1 MDYYYSLLESYQL
14 LKRRQFKLSIREEED
29 APQGATASN
38 TEDIISAMQGKDE
51 NYKQSFKHPLIKDK
65 KATAEVVKTASD
77 KLVVKV
83 KFGQKGPALG
93 ISMADGEPTKGMAGQ
108 FKPNIEQLE
117 KWFAQ
122 TEQDGPGKEQGVTIK
137 GERGAPGQ
145 GRNQPLEVTA
155 DQALDSAVDSIG
167 KTLESILTPKEGMEP
182 VDYFPGFNV
191 DKDGKRFGTRTPET
205 LVNVISGNA
214 QGWGG
219 NRDSIQAQL
228 FNTPDEMAP
237 MEQRVEAA
245 ETLNRTLT
253 FIQRRRDKGW
263 TTPEGVLDPQTGV
276 GPQDILELRQLAD
289 KLESHKMGVR
299 FNGIFFF
306 YRENSSAEN
315 DVLRN
320 AVDQLNDTIDAYN
333 SQWADSSDKT
343 KQDNEIPNIK
353 KVKVGGTGGIEESWR
368 GPVAEKMMRVSAITS
383 RTRLLFQKAKTKAE
397 KRKVLASHRKQLGEV
412 YEEAL
417 EDGSLK
423 DLQQIFARGQSVLLN
438 EVVGDLTNMNEA
450 QYVAACTKVMTDRG
464 MKPEDIAVML
474 EMIQDDKTMG
484 MALIVGSF
492 ANQNFDQDLF
502 GEEVDLIPD
511 DIEHSGTEAMN
522 SYGEKEDVRFKWD
535 SDDGDCEKV
544 KQHYSNLLGD
554 LTERY
559 KGACGT
565 TGKDAWA
572 GPDKMMQTT
581 DDGKCM
587 MGVEPKTLTD
597 SKSTFGS
604 GMVSMARTRALCK
617 YTADEATKK
626 GSGTPLQ
633 RVGGKKGE
641 VDTETMNFWKL
652 HQERLDNCLGAGTST
667 NACKKLNAVQAEADR
682 MIGAMQP
689 GKGVVG
695 VNNGA
700 EATLEL
706 WWSNK
711 TQTKVEMIERHE
723 AAKRALTQTNPDP
736 ADVKQLK
743 KVHDD
748 IFQAVLMRDM
758 PKGKMDPKNPKHKEW
773 IDFLSQE
780 YHLGVGTDEEM
791 LRVGRGLEDGF
802 QGVYLNNAEVA
813 KNLRDI
819 QSGEAL
825 WTYDGGGTIHLVGKH
840 EVRGFT
846 DEELESHKL
855 IDTEGLEGEELTKAE
870 KKNEQA
876 KKRKGIDQRKVV
888 AEGRS
893 GRSPVK
899 VDTARGEWK
908 YSVPKYTYN
917 EIEGDPPEAGTKEE
931 DILIT
936 FLRGQQKLLEKILIQ
951 TN

>member
-14 LKRRQFKLSIREEED
+14 LKRRKFKLSLREAE
-29 APQGATASN
+29 GATASN
-38 TEDIISAMQGKDE
+38 PADIMDAMQGKSEGDE
-51 NYKQSFKHPLIKDK
+51 QTFMHPNGQNQ
-65 KATAEVVKTASD
+65 ATATVVKTGSD
-77 KLVVKV
+77 QLVVKV

-117 KWFAQ
+117 KWFSQSGEDTAPQ
-122 TEQDGPGKEQGVTIK
+122 GGGGKEEGEPKSEQGL
-137 GERGAPGQ
+137 
-145 GRNQPLEVTA
+145 NQPQQVTS
-155 DQALDSAVDSIG
+155 DQALETVVDSIG
-167 KTLESILTPKEGMEP
+167 DTLDTILAPKPGMKP
-182 VDYFPGFNV
+182 VNYFPGFDV
-191 DKDGKRFGTRTPET
+191 GKFGKRFGTRTPET
-205 LVNVISGNA
+205 LVNVIAGKA

-228 FNTPDEMAP
+228 FNTPDDMASI
-237 MEQRVEAA
+237 EKRVKAG
-245 ETLNRTLT
+245 ETLNRALA
-253 FIQRRRDKGW
+253 FIQKRRDKGW
-263 TTPEGVLDPQTGV
+263 TTEEGVLDAQTGL
-276 GPQDILELRQLAD
+276 GAKDILELRQLAES
-289 KLESHKMGVR
+289 LELHKMGVR
-299 FNGIFFF
+299 FDGIFFF
-306 YRENSSAEN
+306 YREGSSAQN

-320 AVDQLNDTIDAYN
+320 AADQINDTIDAYN
-333 SQWADSSDKT
+333 SQWEDSSDEVK
-343 KQDNEIPNIK
+343 KKNDIPNIK
-353 KVKVGGTGGIEESWR
+353 KAKVGGTGGIEESWR
-368 GPVAEKMMRVSAITS
+368 GPVAEKMMRVSAITT
-383 RTRLLFQKAKTKAE
+383 RTRLLFQQAKTKEE
-397 KRKVLASHRKQLGEV
+397 KRKVLAAHRKQLGEV
-412 YEEAL
+412 YDEAL
-417 EDGSLK
+417 KDGSLK
-423 DLQQIFARGQSVLLN
+423 DLQQIFARGQSVLLG
-438 EVVGDLTNMNEA
+438 EVVGDLEDMDHA
-450 QYVAACTKVMTDRG
+450 QYVRACTKVMTERG
-464 MKPEDIAVML
+464 MSPEDIAVML
-474 EMIQDDKTMG
+474 DMIQEDKTMG

-544 KQHYSNLLGD
+544 KQHYTNLLGD

-559 KGACGT
+559 EGACGT

-587 MGVEPKTLTD
+587 LGVEPKTLT
-597 SKSTFGS
+597 SSQSTFGS
-604 GMVSMARTRALCK
+604 GMASMTRTQALCK
-617 YTADEATKK
+617 YTADEKK
-626 GSGTPLQ
+626 TPGSGTPLQ

-641 VDTETMNFWKL
+641 VDSETMNFWKL

-689 GKGVVG
+689 GRGVVG
-695 VNNGA
+695 VNSGA

-711 TQTKVEMIERHE
+711 TQNKPEMIERHE

-736 ADVKQLK
+736 DDVKQLK
-743 KVHDD
+743 KVHED

-758 PKGKMDPKNPKHKEW
+758 PKGKMDPKNKDHKEW
-773 IDFLSQE
+773 IDFLSQQ

-840 EVRGFT
+840 EERGFT
-846 DEELESHKL
+846 DEELESHQL
-855 IDTEGLEGEELTKAE
+855 IDTEGLEGEELDRAE
-870 KKNEQA
+870 KKNEKA

-917 EIEGDPPEAGTKEE
+917 EVEGNPKEKGAKEE